1 VEAQL
6 TNLIKQ
12 HYQARTFKEAEKQ
25 AKKQKRGR
33 QESQKTRPRSNSGL
47 KSFFGKVFKG
57 FDKSLGSID
66 LESDKGKKFLTDCFN
81 EFDTNGDKKL
91 QPEEI
96 YGALKKADKK
106 ASYGLIF
113 RIMRE
118 VDDDDDGEIDFNE
131 FKTLVDHLQ
140 KGTFDD
146 YDSDDENKLFMSK

>member
-1 VEAQL
+1 MKSLLKPNWQISLSNTIKPEPSKRQKNKPRNKKEEDK
-6 TNLIKQ
+6 NLK
-12 HYQARTFKEAEKQ
+12 
-25 AKKQKRGR
+25 
-33 QESQKTRPRSNSGL
+33 KTRPRSNSGL

-131 FKTLVDHLQ
+131 FKTLVDHL
-140 KGTFDD
+140 
-146 YDSDDENKLFMSK
+146 